1 MRDIFTSRVL
11 CLICVSILLVSGC
24 VSYNPQPIEEVPFL
38 ERAQVKED
46 DDAQVTVAVLSAE
59 ESEQVFDIPLAKND
73 IQPVWVKV
81 KNKGDV
87 PYFFLQ
93 LSVDSDYY
101 SPLEASYKSH
111 YSTGQRLLAYGV
123 FSIFFLPLLLLVPF
137 DYVNTTSVNESM
149 DTTFQE
155 QSIGNVIIPP
165 GQDNAGFVFTNLD
178 EGTKKVFV
186 ELHGEKNKKFT
197 FIVQVPGLKA
207 DHHKM
212 EFDQLYL
219 QEEVRSYDEDDL
231 QQVLEKLPCC
241 TTNKDGTEEGDPLN
255 LVVIG
260 EFEDILTAFTRR
272 KWDQTESINTGSI
285 WKTTKSFLFGS
296 RYRYSPISPLYVF
309 GRPQDIA
316 FQRARETIHERNHLR
331 LWATPARFE
340 GKPVWVGQISRD
352 IGVRFTLKT
361 WNLMTHKIDPDIDDV
376 RDALLGDLIISESV
390 SHVGF
395 VAGVGAADRA
405 HSRENLTGDPYF
417 TDGLRGVVVLS
428 KTNTK
433 FRFFD
438 WEDPFH
444 MQGGR

>member
-1 MRDIFTSRVL
+1 MSALLTCRVF
-11 CLICVSILLVSGC
+11 CLIWLSVLTVSGC
-24 VSYNPQPIEEVPFL
+24 VSYSPQPIEEVPFL

-46 DDAQVTVAVLSAE
+46 DEVRITVAVPSAK
-59 ESEQVFDIPLAKND
+59 ESEQVFGIPLATKD

-81 KNKGDV
+81 QNNDDV

-93 LSVDSDYY
+93 LSLDSDYY
-101 SPLEASYKSH
+101 SPLEAAYKSH
-111 YSTGQRLLAYGV
+111 YSTGPRLLAYGV
-123 FSIFFLPLLLLVPF
+123 FSIFFLPLLILAPF
-137 DYVNTTSVNESM
+137 DYWNTTSVNEHM

-155 QSIGNVIIPP
+155 HAIGNVIVPP

-197 FIVQVPGLKA
+197 FIVKVPGLKA
-207 DHHKM
+207 DHHKV
-212 EFDQLYL
+212 EFDQLYSN
-219 QEEVRSYDEDDL
+219 EEIHSYDEDDL
-231 QQVLEKLPCC
+231 QQVLEDLPCC
-241 TTNKDGTEEGDPLN
+241 TTNEDGTIQGDPLN
-255 LVVIG
+255 LVVVG

-272 KWDQTESINTGSI
+272 KWDETESINTGSI

-309 GRPQDIA
+309 ERPQDLA

-331 LWATPARFE
+331 LWATPVRFE

-395 VAGVGAADRA
+395 VAGVGAADRE

-428 KTNTK
+428 NTNTK

-444 MQGGR
+444 MQGAR